1 MIINKDTSIIVSN
14 TNSSSKNINLC
25 PLGSFAFLHIYF
37 QTGSLKRELQPSL
50 QQHTNHAASS
60 NSGNHLLVNHLL
72 STSVARN
79 PHIGPFSFCVT
90 WEILSE
96 ISSLSHLQMHTTN
109 ATQHVKTLLCWMYA
123 TLHHSAETVH
133 VLAFLFGQFISSC
146 HFSLP

>member
-1 MIINKDTSIIVSN
+1 MIINKDTSIIASN

-50 QQHTNHAASS
+50 QQHTNRAASS

-79 PHIGPFSFCVT
+79 PHIGPFLFDLANPVRNFFP
-90 WEILSE
+90 
-96 ISSLSHLQMHTTN
+96 SHSQMHTTN
-109 ATQHVKTLLCWMYA
+109 ATQHVKTLLCWTYA

-133 VLAFLFGQFISSC
+133 VLAFLFRQFISSC

>member
-1 MIINKDTSIIVSN
+1 MIINKDTSIIASN

-50 QQHTNHAASS
+50 QQHTNRAASS

-79 PHIGPFSFCVT
+79 PHIGPFLFDLANPVRNFFPLAFADAHNQC
-90 WEILSE
+90 
-96 ISSLSHLQMHTTN
+96 
-109 ATQHVKTLLCWMYA
+109 YA
-123 TLHHSAETVH
+123 TCENPTVLNVCHSTP
-133 VLAFLFGQFISSC
+133 FSRNSPCFGIFI
-146 HFSLP
+146 